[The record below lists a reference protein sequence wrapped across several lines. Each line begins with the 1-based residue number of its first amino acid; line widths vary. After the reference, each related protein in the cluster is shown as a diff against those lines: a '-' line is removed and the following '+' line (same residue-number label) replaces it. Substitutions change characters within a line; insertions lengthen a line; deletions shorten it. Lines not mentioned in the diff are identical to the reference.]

1 MSSIRDLNQ
10 QFALDGSL
18 TFAEHPSGLLLGI
31 VKTPHCSAQFFLQGA
46 HVTHYQPTHTDQPI
60 LFLSQEAIFEPS
72 RPIRGGIPIC
82 FPWFSAHPTDPS
94 LPAHGW
100 ARILPW
106 QVRSAQQT
114 ETTVEITLT
123 LNHTD
128 WQLTYQLRFGATLQ
142 ASLAVTNNASTL
154 RTFEV
159 ALHTYF
165 QIGAIEQTKISG
177 GLSEL
182 PYYDQLDASTYP
194 PQAEAICFK
203 DETDRIYHG
212 SATKI
217 HLHDQAHQR
226 IIDLSSKRSQSTIVW
241 NPWIAKSKR
250 MSDFGDQEYLRMCCI
265 ETANVRNHH
274 ISLEPF
280 ESHSTSLEIS
290 VGPAI

>member
-18 TFAEHPSGLLLGI
+18 SFAEHASGLLIGT
-31 VKTPHCSAQFFLQGA
+31 VKTTQCSAQFFLQGA
-46 HVTHYQPTHTDQPI
+46 HVTHFQPSHTVEPI
-60 LFLSQEAIFEPS
+60 LFMSQEAIFEPS

-106 QVRSAQQT
+106 QVSSARQT
-114 ETTVEITLT
+114 QTTVEVTLT
-123 LNHTD
+123 LNQD
-128 WQLTYQLRFGATLQ
+128 SWQLTYQLQFGATLQ
-142 ASLAVTNNASTL
+142 ACLAVTNKASTL

-182 PYYDQLDASTYP
+182 PYYDQLDASTHP
-194 PQAEAICFK
+194 PQAEAIYFQA
-203 DETDRIYHG
+203 ETDRIYHG

-217 HLHDQAHQR
+217 HLHDQANER
-226 IIDLSSKRSQSTIVW
+226 IIDLSSSHSQSTIVW

-265 ETANVRNHH
+265 ETANVRNNQ
-274 ISLEPF
+274 ISIQPF
-280 ESHSTSLEIS
+280 ESHRTSLEIS
-290 VGPAI
+290 VCRTA